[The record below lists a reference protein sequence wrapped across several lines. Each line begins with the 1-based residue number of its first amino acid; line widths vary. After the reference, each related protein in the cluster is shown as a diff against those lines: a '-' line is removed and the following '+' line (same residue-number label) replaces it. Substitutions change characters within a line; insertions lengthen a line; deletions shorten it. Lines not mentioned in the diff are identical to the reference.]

1 MGVCKITPKPI
12 VELQF
17 GTIIHTELKAVN
29 LRFLLVDL
37 VAIQNFY
44 LLTYLLRL
52 VDE

>member
-29 LRFLLVDL
+29 LRFFDL